1 MGRRDFEL
9 ASPQATDHNRVQNRY
24 KCRKFWFRLGDS
36 TMQERVAL
44 AEVPNVAITVA
55 LCFLVAVVEGFDIQ
69 ALGVAAPKL
78 APQFNLIPRELGWI
92 FAVSNIGL
100 VLGATSG
107 GWLADRVGRKPV
119 FMGAVII
126 FGLFTLLMTMASG
139 FTSLFVLRF
148 LAGLG
153 FGAALPNMMAVA
165 SEVSAPEK
173 RASTA
178 AVMFCGMP
186 VGGGTSALLTQLLPP
201 DFDWRVLF
209 IIGGLFPLILAP
221 AIHFLM
227 PETLPK
233 RAVVARRKNFRLAL
247 FGEGRAPATLLLWL
261 TFLPT
266 LLILYL
272 ILNWLPS
279 LVVANGLDKT
289 VAPQASLAFN
299 WASVVGALVFGKLV
313 DRIDA
318 RGPLTFAYVGLIGSL
333 LALSNSHGIAST
345 VFLSGAAGF
354 FLLGANYALYGVAAM
369 YYPQDIRGTGSGAS
383 VAVGRIGSII
393 GPLLAG
399 ILLGGGTSASGVVQ
413 YMVPVAAIAGA
424 AVFALS
430 FCRRPE

>member
-1 MGRRDFEL
+1 M
-9 ASPQATDHNRVQNRY
+9 V
-24 KCRKFWFRLGDS
+24 
-36 TMQERVAL
+36 QERVAL
-44 AEVPNVAITVA
+44 AAVPNVGVTVA

-69 ALGVAAPKL
+69 ALGVAAPRL
-78 APQFNLIPRELGWI
+78 APQFGLSQEQLGWI
-92 FAVSNIGL
+92 FAVSNVGL
-100 VLGATSG
+100 VFGATSG

-119 FMGAVII
+119 FMGAVLT
-126 FGLFTLLMTMASG
+126 FGLFTLLMTIAGG
-139 FTSLFVLRF
+139 FESLLALRF
-148 LAGLG
+148 CAGLG

-165 SEVSAPEK
+165 AEVSAPEK

-178 AVMFCGMP
+178 AAMFCGMP

-201 DFDWRVLF
+201 DFDWRILF
-209 IIGGLFPLILAP
+209 IVGGVFPLILAP
-221 AIHFLM
+221 AIHLLL
-227 PETLPK
+227 PETLTK
-233 RAVVARRKNFRLAL
+233 RVDTAPRKSFFLAL
-247 FGEGRAPATLLLWL
+247 FGEGRTPATLLLWL

-279 LVVANGLDKT
+279 LVVANGLDRA

-318 RGPLTFAYVGLIGSL
+318 RVPLTVAYAGLIASL
-333 LALSNSHGIAST
+333 IALSMSHGVAST
-345 VFLSGAAGF
+345 VALSGAAGF

-369 YYPQDIRGTGSGAS
+369 YYPQDVRGTGSGAS

-413 YMVPVAAIAGA
+413 YMVPVAAVAGA

-430 FCRRPE
+430 FCRRPLQ

>member
-1 MGRRDFEL
+1 
-9 ASPQATDHNRVQNRY
+9 
-24 KCRKFWFRLGDS
+24 
-36 TMQERVAL
+36 MQERAAL
-44 AEVPNVAITVA
+44 AAVPNVAVTVA

-69 ALGVAAPKL
+69 ALGVVAPKL
-78 APQFNLIPRELGWI
+78 AGQFGLSRQEMGFI

-100 VLGATSG
+100 VIGATCG

-119 FMGAVII
+119 FMGAVLT
-126 FGLFTLLMTMASG
+126 FGVFTLLMTMATG
-139 FTSLFVLRF
+139 FTSLYALRF

-165 SEVSAPEK
+165 AEVSAPEK

-178 AVMFCGMP
+178 AAMFCGMP

-209 IIGGLFPLILAP
+209 IVGGVFPLILAP
-221 AIHFLM
+221 AIHYLM
-227 PETLPK
+227 PETLQR
-233 RAVVARRKNFRLAL
+233 RADAAPRKNIGRVL

-261 TFLPT
+261 AFLPT

-279 LVVANGLDKT
+279 LVAANGLDPA
-289 VAPQASLAFN
+289 VAPRASMAFN
-299 WASVVGALVFGKLV
+299 WASVAGALVFGKLV

-318 RGPLTFAYVGLIGSL
+318 RWPLTFAYIGLIASL
-333 LALSNSHGIAST
+333 VALSHSHGIAST

-383 VAVGRIGSII
+383 VAVGRIGSIA

-399 ILLGGGTSASGVVQ
+399 VLLGGGMSASGVVL
-413 YMVPVAAIAGA
+413 YMVPVAALAGA

-430 FCRRPE
+430 FCRRPL

>member
-1 MGRRDFEL
+1 
-9 ASPQATDHNRVQNRY
+9 
-24 KCRKFWFRLGDS
+24 
-36 TMQERVAL
+36 MQERVAL
-44 AEVPNVAITVA
+44 AAVPNVAVTVA

-69 ALGVAAPKL
+69 ALGVVAPRL
-78 APQFNLIPRELGWI
+78 TQEFLLSPGQLSLI
-92 FAVSNIGL
+92 FAASNVGL
-100 VLGATSG
+100 VFGASGG

-119 FMGAVII
+119 FMGAVLT
-126 FGLFTLLMTMASG
+126 FGLFTLLTTMASG
-139 FTSLFVLRF
+139 YPSLFVLRF
-148 LAGLG
+148 CAGLG
-153 FGAALPNMMAVA
+153 FGAALPNLMAVA
-165 SEVSAPEK
+165 AEVSAPEK

-186 VGGGTSALLTQLLPP
+186 VGGGLSALLTQVLPP
-201 DFDWRVLF
+201 DYDWRVLF
-209 IIGGLFPLILAP
+209 VIGGVFPLILAP

-233 RAVVARRKNFRLAL
+233 RVEAAPRKNIPLAL

-279 LVVANGLDKT
+279 LVVANGLDRA

-299 WASVVGALVFGKLV
+299 WASVAGALVFGKLV
-313 DRIDA
+313 DRMGA
-318 RGPLTFAYVGLIGSL
+318 RGPLTFAYVGLIGAL

-345 VFLSGAAGF
+345 VALSGAAGF

-399 ILLGGGTSASGVVQ
+399 VLLGGGMSASGVVQ
-413 YMVPVAAIAGA
+413 YMVPVAAIAGT
-424 AVFALS
+424 AVFVLS
-430 FCRRPE
+430 FCRRPAQ

>member
-1 MGRRDFEL
+1 M
-9 ASPQATDHNRVQNRY
+9 
-24 KCRKFWFRLGDS
+24 
-36 TMQERVAL
+36 MQERVAL
-44 AEVPNVAITVA
+44 TAVPNTAVTVA

-78 APQFNLIPRELGWI
+78 APQFNLSPGQLGLI
-92 FAVSNIGL
+92 FSVSNIGL
-100 VLGATSG
+100 VFGATVG
-107 GWLADRVGRKPV
+107 GWLADRLGRKPV
-119 FMGAVII
+119 FMGAVVT
-126 FGLFTLLMTMASG
+126 FGLFTLLMTIASSFNG
-139 FTSLFVLRF
+139 LFVLRF

-165 SEVSAPEK
+165 AEVSAPEK

-178 AVMFCGMP
+178 AAMFCGMP
-186 VGGGTSALLTQLLPP
+186 VGGGTSALMTQLLPP

-209 IIGGLFPLILAP
+209 IVGGIFPLILAP
-221 AIHFLM
+221 AIHYLM

-233 RAVVARRKNFRLAL
+233 RLETTPRKNIGLAL

-279 LVVANGLDKT
+279 LVVANGLDRS

-313 DRIDA
+313 DRMDA
-318 RGPLTFAYVGLIGSL
+318 RGPLTFAYVGLIVSL
-333 LALSNSHGIAST
+333 LVLSNSHGIAST
-345 VFLSGAAGF
+345 VALSGAAGF

-413 YMVPVAAIAGA
+413 YMIPVAAVAGM

-430 FCRRPE
+430 FCRRP

>member
-1 MGRRDFEL
+1 M
-9 ASPQATDHNRVQNRY
+9 A
-24 KCRKFWFRLGDS
+24 
-36 TMQERVAL
+36 QERAVAL
-44 AEVPNVAITVA
+44 AAVPNVAVTVA

-69 ALGVAAPKL
+69 ALGVAAPRL
-78 APQFNLIPRELGWI
+78 APEFGLTPGQLSMI
-92 FAVSNIGL
+92 FAVSNLGL
-100 VLGATSG
+100 VIGATVG
-107 GWLADRVGRKPV
+107 GRLADRLGRKPV
-119 FMGAVII
+119 FMGSVLT
-126 FGLFTLLMTMASG
+126 FGLFTLLTTVAGG
-139 FTSLFVLRF
+139 FNGLFAARF

-165 SEVSAPEK
+165 AEVSAPEK

-178 AVMFCGMP
+178 AIMFCGMP
-186 VGGGTSALLTQLLPP
+186 VGGGTSALLTQVLPP
-201 DFDWRVLF
+201 DSDWRVLF
-209 IIGGLFPLILAP
+209 IIGGIFPLLLAP

-227 PETLPK
+227 PETLQK
-233 RAVVARRKNFRLAL
+233 RVESAPRRNILVAL

-272 ILNWLPS
+272 ILNWLPM
-279 LVVANGLDKT
+279 LVVSNGLAPA

-299 WASVVGALVFGKLV
+299 WASVIGALVFGKLV
-313 DRIDA
+313 DRMDA
-318 RGPLTFAYVGLIGSL
+318 RGPLTFAYVGLIASL
-333 LALSNSHGIAST
+333 LALSASQGVGLT
-345 VFLSGAAGF
+345 VTLSGAAGF

-383 VAVGRIGSII
+383 VAVGRIGAIA

-413 YMVPVAAIAGA
+413 FMVPIAAVAGI

-430 FCRRPE
+430 FCRRPA

>member
-1 MGRRDFEL
+1 MRSRKIDLSPFSL
-9 ASPQATDHNRVQNRY
+9 AA
-24 KCRKFWFRLGDS
+24 
-36 TMQERVAL
+36 
-44 AEVPNVAITVA
+44 VPNVAVTVA

-78 APQFNLIPRELGWI
+78 APEFLLSRGQLSLI
-92 FAVSNIGL
+92 FAASNVGL
-100 VLGATSG
+100 VIGATGG

-119 FMGAVII
+119 FMGAVLM
-126 FGLFTLLMTMASG
+126 FGVFTLLTTIAQNAD
-139 FTSLFVLRF
+139 SLFGMRF
-148 LAGLG
+148 CAGLG
-153 FGAALPNMMAVA
+153 FGAALPNLMAVA
-165 SEVSAPEK
+165 AEVSAPEK
-173 RASTA
+173 RASTSA
-178 AVMFCGMP
+178 IMFCGMP
-186 VGGGTSALLTQLLPP
+186 VGGGMSALLTQLLPP

-209 IIGGLFPLILAP
+209 VIGGVFPLLLAP
-221 AIHFLM
+221 AIHYLM

-233 RAVVARRKNFRLAL
+233 AVAAAPRRNFWLAL

-279 LVVANGLDKT
+279 LVVANGLDQT
-289 VAPQASLAFN
+289 VASQASLAFN
-299 WASVVGALVFGKLV
+299 WASVAGALVFGKLV

-318 RGPLTFAYVGLIGSL
+318 RGPLTFAYLGLIAAL

-345 VFLSGAAGF
+345 VILSGAAGF

-399 ILLGGGTSASGVVQ
+399 FLLGGGMSASGVVQ
-413 YMVPVAAIAGA
+413 FMVPVAAVAGA

-430 FCRRPE
+430 FCRRPGQF

>member
-1 MGRRDFEL
+1 
-9 ASPQATDHNRVQNRY
+9 
-24 KCRKFWFRLGDS
+24 
-36 TMQERVAL
+36 MQERVAL
-44 AEVPNVAITVA
+44 AAVPNVAVTVA

-69 ALGVAAPKL
+69 ALGVAAPRL
-78 APQFNLIPRELGWI
+78 RPEFLLTPGQLSLI
-92 FAVSNIGL
+92 FAASNVGL
-100 VLGATSG
+100 VLGATVG
-107 GWLADRVGRKPV
+107 GRLADRIGRKPV
-119 FMGAVII
+119 FMAAVLT
-126 FGLFTLLMTMASG
+126 FGLFTLLTTIAQG
-139 FTSLFVLRF
+139 AVSLFVLRF
-148 LAGLG
+148 CAGLG
-153 FGAALPNMMAVA
+153 FGAALPNLMAVA
-165 SEVSAPEK
+165 AEVSAPEK

-178 AVMFCGMP
+178 AIMFCGMP
-186 VGGGTSALLTQLLPP
+186 VGGGLSALLTQLFPP

-209 IIGGLFPLILAP
+209 VIGGVFPLLLAP
-221 AIHFLM
+221 AIHYLM

-233 RAVVARRKNFRLAL
+233 GIEARPPKNFWLAL

-279 LVVANGLDKT
+279 LVVANGLDPA

-299 WASVVGALVFGKLV
+299 WASVAGALLFGKLV
-313 DRIDA
+313 DRMDA
-318 RGPLTFAYVGLIGSL
+318 RGPLTFAYVGLIASL
-333 LALSNSHGIAST
+333 LALSNSYGIAST
-345 VFLSGAAGF
+345 VALSGAAGF

-399 ILLGGGTSASGVVQ
+399 VLLGGGMSASGVVQ
-413 YMVPVAAIAGA
+413 YMVPVAAVAGT

-430 FCRRPE
+430 FCRRPIA